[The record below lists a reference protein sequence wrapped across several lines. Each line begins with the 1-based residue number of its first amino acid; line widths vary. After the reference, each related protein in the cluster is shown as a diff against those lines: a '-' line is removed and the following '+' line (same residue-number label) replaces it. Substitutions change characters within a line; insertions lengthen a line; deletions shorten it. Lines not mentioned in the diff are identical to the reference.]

1 MARISFDSLVSG
13 STVSVYSDGRVDA
26 VELAMAMS
34 KKSRNVAGNALRTLK
49 PKLFDS
55 TRFMVIKLPGKGNLS
70 TKLLYFRDAIQ
81 LVMVLP
87 GDFAKETR
95 LKFAD
100 MIERY
105 FAGDASLHSE
115 IEANATSSNPV
126 CEMARE
132 SLHAGQKKRSGE
144 AVCREAV
151 KRMREVSS
159 VVNEVQPVTMAMK
172 QDVREA
178 GVILAKAQ
186 PVIQVMKKAA
196 GELKQNIVEVSA
208 VVQVAQ
214 PILVEM
220 TSALEAAKPLMMEM
234 KAVMGEIKDAAGA
247 YERIQVSKEKCYAMD
262 EANRGKK
269 LAFIQAKADA
279 EAEISRQ
286 VKARELEYLNT
297 KSNLEVEKVEV
308 ARVKDLEF
316 LKAKALVEAEAIAI
330 VAKAKKEAAD
340 PAPEEG
346 MITVKSV
353 ADKHKLLESVDGD
366 QNQVLSQA
374 GRYVAAKTPFPKG
387 MVQQGQFRVCGYDP
401 SDEAILIDAIKEA
414 VLSVGTKG
422 PLKITDVSEYCT
434 LNKTDKNGRK
444 IVFNATVAEMKAY
457 LRANGQPIL
466 GKEGNYQTF
475 AAHDKDKLIEILHSE
490 QRKYLLTNVMI
501 PSGSGL
507 MKITQ
512 IFPLAPSNKPRPPA
526 GP

>member
-1 MARISFDSLVSG
+1 MACIDFNELIPCC
-13 STVSVYSDGRVDA
+13 TVTVHRPFYFDA
-26 VELAMAMS
+26 VELNMALGE
-34 KKSRNVAGNALRTLK
+34 KSRDVAYKDLRRLGNAKFETK
-49 PKLFDS
+49 KL
-55 TRFMVIKLPGKGNLS
+55 VEIKLPGKGNRKTLIVH
-70 TKLLYFRDAIQ
+70 FHDAPEF
-81 LVMVLP
+81 VMALP
-87 GDFAKETR
+87 GEKTKSMR
-95 LKFAD
+95 MKFAN
-100 MIERY
+100 IITRH
-105 FAGDASLHSE
+105 FAEDASLHSE
-115 IEANATSSNPV
+115 MEVNATSPNP
-126 CEMARE
+126 ARE
-132 SLHAGQKKRSGE
+132 SGQKKRLGE
-144 AVCREAV
+144 AVCGEAV
-151 KRMREVSS
+151 KRMREVSC

-214 PILVEM
+214 PILMEM
-220 TSALEAAKPLMMEM
+220 TSTLEAAKPLMMEM

-247 YERIQVSKEKCYAMD
+247 YERIQVSKEKCHAID
-262 EANRGKK
+262 EAERGKQ
-269 LAFIQAKADA
+269 LAFIQAKAML
-279 EAEISRQ
+279 EAD
-286 VKARELEYLNT
+286 N
-297 KSNLEVEKVEV
+297 
-308 ARVKDLEF
+308 RVKDLEF

-374 GRYVAAKTPFPKG
+374 GRYVATKIPFPKG

>member
-1 MARISFDSLVSG
+1 
-13 STVSVYSDGRVDA
+13 
-26 VELAMAMS
+26 
-34 KKSRNVAGNALRTLK
+34 
-49 PKLFDS
+49 
-55 TRFMVIKLPGKGNLS
+55 
-70 TKLLYFRDAIQ
+70 
-81 LVMVLP
+81 
-87 GDFAKETR
+87 
-95 LKFAD
+95 
-100 MIERY
+100 
-105 FAGDASLHSE
+105 
-115 IEANATSSNPV
+115 
-126 CEMARE
+126 
-132 SLHAGQKKRSGE
+132 
-144 AVCREAV
+144 
-151 KRMREVSS
+151 
-159 VVNEVQPVTMAMK
+159 
-172 QDVREA
+172 
-178 GVILAKAQ
+178 
-186 PVIQVMKKAA
+186 
-196 GELKQNIVEVSA
+196 
-208 VVQVAQ
+208 
-214 PILVEM
+214 
-220 TSALEAAKPLMMEM
+220 
-234 KAVMGEIKDAAGA
+234 MGEIKDAAGA
-247 YERIQVSKEKCYAMD
+247 YERIQVSKEKCHAID
-262 EANRGKK
+262 EAERGKQ
-269 LAFIQAKADA
+269 LAFIQAKAML
-279 EAEISRQ
+279 EAD
-286 VKARELEYLNT
+286 N
-297 KSNLEVEKVEV
+297 
-308 ARVKDLEF
+308 RVKDLEF

-374 GRYVAAKTPFPKG
+374 GRYVATKIPFPKG

-466 GKEGNYQTF
+466 GKEGTYQTF

>member
-247 YERIQVSKEKCYAMD
+247 YERIQVSKEKCHAID
-262 EANRGKK
+262 EAERGKQ
-269 LAFIQAKADA
+269 LAFIQAKAML
-279 EAEISRQ
+279 EAD
-286 VKARELEYLNT
+286 N
-297 KSNLEVEKVEV
+297 
-308 ARVKDLEF
+308 RVKDLEF

-374 GRYVAAKTPFPKG
+374 GRYVAAKIPFPKG
-387 MVQQGQFRVCGYDP
+387 MVQQGQFRVCGYDS

>member
-13 STVSVYSDGRVDA
+13 STVSVHSDGRVDA

-214 PILVEM
+214 PILMEM
-220 TSALEAAKPLMMEM
+220 TSTLEAAKPLMMEM

-262 EANRGKK
+262 EAERGKQ
-269 LAFIQAKADA
+269 LVFIQTKAKLEAD
-279 EAEISRQ
+279 
-286 VKARELEYLNT
+286 N
-297 KSNLEVEKVEV
+297 
-308 ARVKDLEF
+308 RVKDLEF

-374 GRYVAAKTPFPKG
+374 GRYVAAKIPFPKG
-387 MVQQGQFRVCGYDP
+387 MVQQGQFRVCGYNS

>member
-1 MARISFDSLVSG
+1 MACIDFSELVPG
-13 STVSVYSDGRVDA
+13 YTVTICSPLHFDA
-26 VELAMAMS
+26 VELNMALG
-34 KKSRNVAGNALRTLK
+34 KKSRDVAYKDLRRLGNAKFETK
-49 PKLFDS
+49 KL
-55 TRFMVIKLPGKGNLS
+55 VEIKLPGKGNRKTLIVH
-70 TKLLYFRDAIQ
+70 FHDAPEF
-81 LVMVLP
+81 VMALP
-87 GDFAKETR
+87 GEKTKSMR
-95 LKFAD
+95 MKFAN
-100 MIERY
+100 IITRH
-105 FAGDASLHSE
+105 FAEDASLHSE
-115 IEANATSSNPV
+115 MEVNATSPNP
-126 CEMARE
+126 ARE
-132 SLHAGQKKRSGE
+132 SGQKKRLGE
-144 AVCREAV
+144 AVCGEAV

-214 PILVEM
+214 PILMEM
-220 TSALEAAKPLMMEM
+220 TSTLEAAKPLMMEM

-374 GRYVAAKTPFPKG
+374 GRYVAAKIPFPKG

>member
-262 EANRGKK
+262 EAERGKQ
-269 LAFIQAKADA
+269 LAFIQAKAML
-279 EAEISRQ
+279 EAD
-286 VKARELEYLNT
+286 N
-297 KSNLEVEKVEV
+297 
-308 ARVKDLEF
+308 RVKDLEF

-374 GRYVAAKTPFPKG
+374 GRYVAAKIPFPKG
-387 MVQQGQFRVCGYDP
+387 MVQQGQFRVCGYDS

-512 IFPLAPSNKPRPPA
+512 IFPLAPSNKPPPPA

>member
-247 YERIQVSKEKCYAMD
+247 YERIQVSKEKCHAID
-262 EANRGKK
+262 EAERGKQ
-269 LAFIQAKADA
+269 LAFIQAKAML
-279 EAEISRQ
+279 EAD
-286 VKARELEYLNT
+286 N
-297 KSNLEVEKVEV
+297 
-308 ARVKDLEF
+308 RVKDLEF

-374 GRYVAAKTPFPKG
+374 GRYVATKIPFPKG
-387 MVQQGQFRVCGYDP
+387 MVQQGQFRVCGYD
-401 SDEAILIDAIKEA
+401 SADEAILIDAIKEA

-512 IFPLAPSNKPRPPA
+512 IFPLAPA